1 MQISIKKMTEGSEL
15 KHIILFS
22 LPLVAGNLFQQTYN
36 FVDSI
41 IVGKH
46 FGADALAA
54 VGATGSVT
62 FLFYSLCLGLS
73 VGAGIMVSQFFGADK
88 HIDVRKSIINSA
100 YVVLGVGAILSILSS
115 FFVEPVLVLLNTPE
129 SIIKTSAS
137 YMRVTCGGTVAVALF
152 NWAAAMM
159 RSFGNVKSSV
169 FALILSNLM
178 NIFFDLLFVYG
189 FKFGVESVA
198 WATIIAQFTAGIF
211 ALAMAFRQIPYFREL
226 RQELK
231 PSYYSIIKCFKIGV
245 PLSLQNAMIAIS
257 MIVLQRVAN
266 GFGEVVMAAYTTTM
280 RIEQLIQ
287 QPFQSLN
294 AAIATFAAQN
304 VGANR
309 YDRVVRGY
317 FASIKVAMTFTLVI
331 AVSFLIFSENVVSI
345 FVDSGEVI
353 ALGSKALRIS
363 CIFYASLGVLH
374 VTRGLLNGVGDTK
387 YAMINGAGEFVGRIG
402 FSFVLLQLGFS
413 HWSVWGTTCLT
424 WLLVGVMGILRYRKG
439 EWRNRAFVGNDFGG

>member
-1 MQISIKKMTEGSEL
+1 MQTSIKKMTEGSEF
-15 KHIILFS
+15 KQIILFA

-36 FVDSI
+36 IVDSI

-54 VGATGSVT
+54 VGATGSMT

-88 HIDVRKSIINSA
+88 HDDVRKSIINSA
-100 YVVLGVGAILSILSS
+100 YVVLGVGIILSILST
-115 FFVEPVLVLLNTPE
+115 FFVEPVLVLLDTPE
-129 SIIKTSAS
+129 SLIETSAN
-137 YMRVTCGGTVAVALF
+137 YMRITCGGTFAVALF

-159 RSFGNVKSSV
+159 RSFGNVKAPV
-169 FALILSNLM
+169 FALVLSNIM
-178 NIFFDLLFVYG
+178 NIFFDFLFVYV
-189 FKFGVESVA
+189 FKFGVESIA
-198 WATIIAQFTAGIF
+198 WATIIAQFIAGIF
-211 ALAMAFRQIPYFREL
+211 ALIMAFRQIPYFREL
-226 RQELK
+226 KQELK
-231 PSYYSIIKCFKIGV
+231 PNYYSITKCLKIGM

-257 MIVLQRVAN
+257 MVALQRVAN
-266 GFGEVVMAAYTTTM
+266 SFGEVVMAAYTTTM

-317 FASIKVAMTFTLVI
+317 FASIKAAMAFTAVI
-331 AVSFLIFSENVVSI
+331 AVVFLIFSGNVVAF
-345 FVDSGEVI
+345 FVDSEEVI
-353 ALGSKALRIS
+353 DLASKALRIS
-363 CIFYASLGVLH
+363 CIFYASLGILH
-374 VTRGLLNGVGDTK
+374 VTRGLLNGVGDIK
-387 YAMINGAGEFVGRIG
+387 YAMINGVGEVVGRIG

-424 WLLVGVMGILRYRKG
+424 WLLVGIMGILRYRKG
-439 EWRNRAFVGNDFGG
+439 EWRNRAFVGNDFGE